1 MVVALA
7 GLVGGELLDAVTVVM
22 VGLHQRYYDR
32 VLVSAKSLLMGG
44 DLLVMVLGGVCM
56 AVEQT
61 MIELQRSI
69 VVGETRRAF
78 QTAMADKFIG
88 AVERLS
94 GRHVLAFTSNHHVDP
109 DIETEISMLQP
120 QKPTRSHP

>member
-22 VGLHQRYYDR
+22 VDLHQRYYDR

-120 QKPTRSHP
+120 QRHD